1 MPNAIRTLTIGPDGN
16 ATADTGEHIGAVAHV
31 GRLWSFLGK
40 GGVEIVTNTPAA
52 MRFELST
59 AYAAHIKGDV
69 PE

>member
-1 MPNAIRTLTIGPDGN
+1 MRELTLTPDGN

-40 GGVEIVTNTPAA
+40 GGVEIVTDTRKA
-52 MRFELST
+52 MAFELST
-59 AYAAHIKGDV
+59 AYAAHIIGEI